1 MAGIVGGWERAQAVL
16 AGRYRL
22 EELIGRGGTGEVWR
36 GHDLR
41 PGWPVAVKILSPQV
55 TDVSMRERF
64 AREARTAARVV
75 HPNVVTVFDVGE
87 HKGRPFLVMELLTGR
102 DLATELAE
110 DGPPGIFA
118 MCRLAGQAAVGLD
131 AAHRAGV
138 VHRDVKPANLHRSGD
153 GALKV
158 VDFGTARVATEAA
171 TRLTSGGDVIGTA
184 AYLSPE
190 QILGEAGDAASD
202 LYALGCVCYELLCGR
217 PPFVGPAADLISQHV
232 RSLPDPPRRYRPDV
246 PAELERLVLALLEKD
261 PAARP
266 PSGEVV
272 RRVLA
277 EVARQVA
284 SRARDGAAPPPP
296 EPEPGPP
303 ARIRPAEA
311 RSTEVWPAEARNAE
325 ARMAEA
331 QAVRAGTAEAGSM
344 ETRTAEAQ
352 AGRARSTE
360 VWTAEAQAGR
370 APSTEVWT
378 AEAWT
383 ARSRTG
389 EAARSAGTVPGRLRG
404 WHVGAGLGVLAVLV
418 AGALWTSAPS
428 APAGSAAAAIT
439 SAAPA
444 ATRSGPPSASP
455 SPSRTASQRVSAAP
469 SPAPSRTA
477 ASQGWRARLSAFS
490 RAVTEQERQGG
501 IDRKLARKLRG
512 KIAKIAGKIQEGEGG
527 DARDELRELGRD
539 LAEARRK
546 GRLASEG
553 PLLVFLRDSG
563 FLRDPGPALTSPPR
577 GRDSDD

>member
-110 DGPPGIFA
+110 DGPPDIFA

-232 RSLPDPPRRYRPDV
+232 RSLPDPPRRHRPDV

-277 EVARQVA
+277 GVARQVA
-284 SRARDGAAPPPP
+284 PRARDAAAPPPP
-296 EPEPGPP
+296 APEPGPP
-303 ARIRPAEA
+303 PARA
-311 RSTEVWPAEARNAE
+311 
-325 ARMAEA
+325 
-331 QAVRAGTAEAGSM
+331 
-344 ETRTAEAQ
+344 RTAEAQ

-360 VWTAEAQAGR
+360 VWTAQARPTEARLAEARLAEARPTEARLAEARSVEARTAEAQGVR
-370 APSTEVWT
+370 AQSTEVWT

-389 EAARSAGTVPGRLRG
+389 EGARSAGAVPGRLRG

-418 AGALWTSAPS
+418 AGALWTSAP
-428 APAGSAAAAIT
+428 ADPAGSAAAAIT

-469 SPAPSRTA
+469 SPTPSRTA
-477 ASQGWRARLSAFS
+477 ASQGWRARLLAFS

-512 KIAKIAGKIQEGEGG
+512 KIAKIAGKIQKGKSE
-527 DARDELRELGRD
+527 DARDELREIGRD

-553 PLLVFLRDSG
+553 PLLDFLRGSG
-563 FLRDPGPALTSPPR
+563 SALTSPPR
-577 GRDSDD
+577 GRDSDDD

>member
-110 DGPPGIFA
+110 DGPPDIFA

-232 RSLPDPPRRYRPDV
+232 RSLPDPPRRHRPDV

-277 EVARQVA
+277 GVARQVA
-284 SRARDGAAPPPP
+284 PRARDAAAPSPPA
-296 EPEPGPP
+296 PEPGPP
-303 ARIRPAEA
+303 PARA
-311 RSTEVWPAEARNAE
+311 
-325 ARMAEA
+325 
-331 QAVRAGTAEAGSM
+331 
-344 ETRTAEAQ
+344 RTAEAQ

-360 VWTAEAQAGR
+360 VWTAQARPTEARLAEARSVEARTAEAQGVR
-370 APSTEVWT
+370 AQSTEVWT

-389 EAARSAGTVPGRLRG
+389 EGARSVGAVPGRLRG

-418 AGALWTSAPS
+418 AGALWTSAP
-428 APAGSAAAAIT
+428 ADPADPAGSAAAAIT

-444 ATRSGPPSASP
+444 ATRSGPPSAPP

-469 SPAPSRTA
+469 SPTPSRTA
-477 ASQGWRARLSAFS
+477 ASQGWRARLLAFS

-512 KIAKIAGKIQEGEGG
+512 KIAKIAGKIQEGKSE
-527 DARDELRELGRD
+527 DARDELREIGRD

-553 PLLVFLRDSG
+553 PLLDFLRDSG
-563 FLRDPGPALTSPPR
+563 SALTSPPR
-577 GRDSDD
+577 GRDSDDD